1 MTAAVATATGSSGHR
16 TSSDAFLATLRVSK
30 TMLLQDGLL
39 ALIVGLAPSLQLTV
53 QITGDG
59 GTNSSSTKT
68 HAKSVSVV
76 HHSQSPELVLYNGT
90 TLRQRNAIVR
100 TICSFF
106 VQLDFMP
113 YTLLAGSSSYGNRSS
128 KDIHRFN
135 VAGIASWM
143 SIISSTDL
151 QSILEKDMHAT
162 NTFLQTLNHHL
173 ESHAFLVQSSS
184 PTLADLDLYFWFLN
198 RAATTLEP
206 LLRDPTKNQPIIRWI
221 QTVHPTVCQWM
232 EEVKQKKSH
241 VPWIQQNLQAFE
253 WPKAT
258 TLLTPEANSLLYPSS
273 AMPTFF
279 FGNDQEEGTPK
290 TIPVDTTNSSSLE
303 KPTSPTKQG
312 PSVGTDHISAKETT
326 RNHTPAEGLSEEQK
340 KEVAEKRAKRAA
352 EKKAA
357 AAAKKGVEETSK
369 SVANATTTSTDD
381 EYDISALDIRV
392 GKIIKVWNHESA
404 DKLYCEEIDLGT
416 ERRQIASGLRPFYT
430 LQEMDQQL
438 VLVLCNLKPRSLV
451 GFSSHGMVLCASND
465 DKSKVEFVRA
475 PDGAPLGER
484 VIFEGYDGKGP
495 EVESKVAKKKIFE
508 KVSPHL
514 LTNAEGKVVWKGA
527 KAKTTVGECFAV
539 NYMPHGHVS

>member
-1 MTAAVATATGSSGHR
+1 MTAAVPTTTGSSGHR
-16 TSSDAFLATLRVSK
+16 TTSDAFLATLRVPQ
-30 TMLLQDGLL
+30 TILLQDGLL
-39 ALIVGLAPSLQLTV
+39 ALVMGLAPSFQLTV
-53 QITGDG
+53 QIAGDDG
-59 GTNSSSTKT
+59 ATTTSTKT
-68 HAKSVSVV
+68 NAKSTTVV
-76 HHSQSPELVLYNGT
+76 RHSQTPELVLYNGT
-90 TLRQRNAIVR
+90 TLRQRNAILR

-135 VAGIASWM
+135 VAGIISWM
-143 SIISSTDL
+143 SIFSSTYT
-151 QSILEKDMHAT
+151 QGILEKDVHAA

-173 ESHAFLVQSSS
+173 ADHAFLVGSSS
-184 PTLADLDLYFWFLN
+184 PTLADLDLYFMFLN
-198 RAATTLEP
+198 HAATTIEP
-206 LLRDPTKNQPIIRWI
+206 LLLDSTRNQHIIRWI
-221 QTVHPTVCQWM
+221 QTVHPTVCQWL
-232 EEVKQKKSH
+232 EEVKQKSN
-241 VPWIQQNLQAFE
+241 VSWIQQNLQAFE
-253 WPKAT
+253 LPKST
-258 TLLTPEANSLLYPSS
+258 SMLTAEAKLLLYPTSTL
-273 AMPTFF
+273 PTFF
-279 FGNDQEEGTPK
+279 FDDQEGGPK
-290 TIPVDTTNSSSLE
+290 TIAVDTMYSTSPE
-303 KPTSPTKQG
+303 GPTSPTKG
-312 PSVGTDHISAKETT
+312 ASSVGTGHAPAEDMTKG
-326 RNHTPAEGLSEEQK
+326 HTPGEGLSEEQK

-357 AAAKKGVEETSK
+357 AAAKKGVEEQSK
-369 SVANATTTSTDD
+369 SAANATATSTDD

-475 PDGAPLGER
+475 PDGAALGER

-527 KAKTTVGECFAV
+527 KAKTTAGECFAV
-539 NYMPHGHVS
+539 NFMSHGHVS

>member
-1 MTAAVATATGSSGHR
+1 MTAAVTTATGSSGHR
-16 TSSDAFLATLRVSK
+16 TSSDAFLATLRVPK

-59 GTNSSSTKT
+59 GSNSSSTKT
-68 HAKSVSVV
+68 HAKSASVI

-90 TLRQRNAIVR
+90 TLRQRNAILR

-143 SIISSTDL
+143 SIISSTHL
-151 QSILEKDMHAT
+151 QSILGKDVHAT

-173 ESHAFLVQSSS
+173 ASHAFLVQSPS
-184 PTLADLDLYFWFLN
+184 PTLADLDLYFLLLN
-198 RAATTLEP
+198 HAATTIEP

-232 EEVKQKKSH
+232 EEVKQKKTH
-241 VPWIQQNLQAFE
+241 VSWIQQNLQAFE
-253 WPKAT
+253 LPKT
-258 TLLTPEANSLLYPSS
+258 YTLLTPEANSLLYPSS
-273 AMPTFF
+273 TMPTFF
-279 FGNDQEEGTPK
+279 LEEGSPK
-290 TIPVDTTNSSSLE
+290 TVPVDTTNSSSLE
-303 KPTSPTKQG
+303 GPTSPTKKG
-312 PSVGTDHISAKETT
+312 ASVGTDQVSMEETA
-326 RNHTPAEGLSEEQK
+326 RNHTPGEGLSEEQK

-357 AAAKKGVEETSK
+357 AAAKKGADETSK
-369 SVANATTTSTDD
+369 SVSNAAAMSTDD

-465 DKSKVEFVRA
+465 DKSNVEFVRA
-475 PDGAPLGER
+475 PDDAPLGER

-527 KAKTTVGECFAV
+527 KAKTSVGECFAV
-539 NYMPHGHVS
+539 NFMPHGHVS